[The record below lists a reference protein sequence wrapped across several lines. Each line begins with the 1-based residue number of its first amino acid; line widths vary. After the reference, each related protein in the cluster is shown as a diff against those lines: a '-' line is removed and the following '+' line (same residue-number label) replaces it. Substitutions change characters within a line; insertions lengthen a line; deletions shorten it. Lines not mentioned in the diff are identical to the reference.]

1 MHTYQGIIKTW
12 KHDKG
17 FGFIEAD
24 ASEKDVFIHI
34 RDIKHPGYQPKIG
47 DNVCFKMMADKEGKI
62 RAYDAYIDGQ
72 PVTRSVNPKRIS
84 RNKNA
89 GSFWSG
95 LIFLYA
101 IIALMP
107 FVFSGW
113 LIVEQRNIVPFFIY
127 LVMSLVTFLAY
138 ARDKT
143 KAIKNEWRTKEST
156 LHLLELLGGWP
167 GALITQ
173 KIIRHKNKKSSF
185 QVAFWMITSIHLAFW
200 IDFIF
205 FNSILLKLFTE

>member
-1 MHTYQGIIKTW
+1 
-12 KHDKG
+12 
-17 FGFIEAD
+17 
-24 ASEKDVFIHI
+24 
-34 RDIKHPGYQPKIG
+34 
-47 DNVCFKMMADKEGKI
+47 
-62 RAYDAYIDGQ
+62 
-72 PVTRSVNPKRIS
+72 
-84 RNKNA
+84 
-89 GSFWSG
+89 

-143 KAIKNEWRTKEST
+143 KAINNEWRTKEST

-173 KIIRHKNKKSSF
+173 KMIRHKNKKLSF
-185 QVAFWMITSIHLAFW
+185 QVAFWMIASIHLAFW